1 MIKLTGSTSYR
12 TVLSY
17 LPEKMREL
25 ISDIPEDMLYGL
37 MELRLRAGGPV
48 YFIFPDKTKYLL
60 KGGGLSEKYTD
71 VSYKVGTAAISEII
85 DRLSHFSVHSCKK
98 QLSEGC
104 FVIENGIRV
113 GISGVYSTAATPL
126 LYEYSSLNFRIPRCI
141 HSCAD
146 RIFNETFDK
155 NVIICGSVNSGK
167 TTVLRELCRLNGNIR
182 KTSLIDER
190 NEIACV
196 LDGVPANDVGT
207 MTDILTNTNRSVGIM
222 SAVRTLSPEVVFCDE
237 ISSLKDSKA
246 ILNGIGC
253 GVKFVVTAHGSNMAE
268 LIKRSEIAYLIEN
281 NAIDYI
287 VFLYGAS
294 FPSKVR
300 EIKRIS
306 NVNKNISSDIDNT
319 RRSILW
325 SRPLGETEKK
335 SGFMP

>member
-1 MIKLTGSTSYR
+1 MTGSTSFK

-17 LPEKMREL
+17 LPEKMRKF
-25 ISDIPEDMLYGL
+25 ISDIPEEMLYSL
-37 MELRLRAGGPV
+37 MEFRIRAGGPV
-48 YFIFPDKTKYLL
+48 YFVFPDKTKYLL
-60 KGGGLSEKYTD
+60 KGGGLAEKYTD
-71 VSYKVGTAAISEII
+71 DSYKVGTAAIREII

-98 QLSEGC
+98 QFSEGC

-113 GISGVYSTAATPL
+113 GISGIYSTSDDPL

-141 HSCAD
+141 NGCAD
-146 RIFNETFDK
+146 RIFNETLYK
-155 NVIICGSVNSGK
+155 NVIICGGVNSGK

-182 KTSLIDER
+182 KASLIDER

-196 LDGVPANDVGT
+196 FNGVPTNDVGT
-207 MTDILTNTNRSVGIM
+207 MTDILTNTNRSAGIM

-253 GVKFVVTAHGSNMAE
+253 GVNFVVTAHGSTMAE
-268 LIKRSEIAYLIEN
+268 LYKRSEITYLIEN

-287 VFLYGAS
+287 VFLCGAS

-300 EIKRIS
+300 EIKRIG
-306 NVNKNISSDIDNT
+306 NVNTNISSDIDNT
-319 RRSILW
+319 LRSILW
-325 SRPLGETEKK
+325 SRSLGEAEKK
-335 SGFMP
+335 SGFMS